1 MEAPTDA
8 EFEDLRRKKHRIV
21 TRRAGACKKRW
32 LAWDNLL
39 VVLSCCIGAKTLIL
53 DQSPN
58 DNGLFHEELVDYD
71 VPGSWATIED
81 DALNP
86 IDVCLAPFRDGT
98 ETPTKGQVLTHW
110 KSTKKW
116 ALVDPLTGD
125 AAPCRLVAR
134 GVGRYA
140 ACKGSAAEFVAPITM
155 RHRLPFAHYAAPY
168 AAVLACKASDE
179 CSEFC
184 EEAGLCTAYGDTV
197 S

>member
-1 MEAPTDA
+1 M
-8 EFEDLRRKKHRIV
+8 R
-21 TRRAGACKKRW
+21 
-32 LAWDNLL
+32 
-39 VVLSCCIGAKTLIL
+39 
-53 DQSPN
+53 
-58 DNGLFHEELVDYD
+58 
-71 VPGSWATIED
+71 PGSAQVERD
-81 DALNP
+81 GVLVAE
-86 IDVCLAPFRDGT
+86 RDGT

-116 ALVDPLTGD
+116 ALVDPLSGE

-168 AAVLACKASDE
+168 AAVLACKSADE

-184 EEAGLCTAYGDTV
+184 EEAGLCTA
-197 S
+197 

>member
-1 MEAPTDA
+1 M
-8 EFEDLRRKKHRIV
+8 IV
-21 TRRAGACKKRW
+21 
-32 LAWDNLL
+32 
-39 VVLSCCIGAKTLIL
+39 
-53 DQSPN
+53 
-58 DNGLFHEELVDYD
+58 FM
-71 VPGSWATIED
+71 
-81 DALNP
+81 
-86 IDVCLAPFRDGT
+86 
-98 ETPTKGQVLTHW
+98 THW

-168 AAVLACKASDE
+168 AAVLACKSADE

-184 EEAGLCTAYGDTV
+184 EEAGLCTA
-197 S
+197 

>member
-1 MEAPTDA
+1 M
-8 EFEDLRRKKHRIV
+8 IV
-21 TRRAGACKKRW
+21 FSRA
-32 LAWDNLL
+32 LA
-39 VVLSCCIGAKTLIL
+39 
-53 DQSPN
+53 
-58 DNGLFHEELVDYD
+58 Y
-71 VPGSWATIED
+71 
-81 DALNP
+81 ALNP

-168 AAVLACKASDE
+168 AAVLACKSADE

-184 EEAGLCTAYGDTV
+184 EEAGLCAA
-197 S
+197 